1 MSITTRL
8 FITVALILI
17 PTFLL
22 FCFGCT
28 TQNGHEEVHEKYNQA
43 VSEWEQVK
51 SAVEAMCAEADPP
64 VTDLKNDSR
73 IDWQNSATRPEDMT
87 LNMTG
92 GYTSDGERALIAI
105 ISAENEILPISYYL
119 GRDQTEW
126 KYWID
131 SRGLV
136 HLAE

>member
-1 MSITTRL
+1 MSITTRP
-8 FITVALILI
+8 FIAIFLILI

-22 FCFGCT
+22 FCFCCT
-28 TQNGHEEVHEKYNQA
+28 TQNGTEEEQGKYDQA
-43 VSEWEQVK
+43 LSEWEQVK
-51 SAVEAMCAEADPP
+51 SAVEAMFAEADPP
-64 VTDLKNDSR
+64 VTDLQNDSR

-87 LNMTG
+87 RNMTG